1 MKTILSAAGALMLV
15 AAPTF
20 AADCATQI
28 KMAEKAVMEGKDM
41 KTNEM
46 AMKDLEMAKKAMMEK
61 KEADCVKSA
70 EMAEKAAM
78 MKK

>member
-1 MKTILSAAGALMLV
+1 MKMILSVAAALMFV
-15 AAPTF
+15 SVPAF
-20 AADCATQI
+20 ADCASKV
-28 KMAEKAVMEGKDM
+28 KMAEKAVMEVKDA
-41 KTNEM
+41 KQKEM
-46 AMKDLEMAKKAMMEK
+46 ATKDLEMAKKAMMEK